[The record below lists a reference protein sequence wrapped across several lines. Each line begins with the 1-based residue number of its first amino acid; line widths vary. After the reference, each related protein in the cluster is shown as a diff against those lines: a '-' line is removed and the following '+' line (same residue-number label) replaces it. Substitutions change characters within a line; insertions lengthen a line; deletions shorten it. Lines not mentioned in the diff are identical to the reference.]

1 MLNFKFREDLTQ
13 QVTFERRGKSDVV
26 PVGKRMW
33 RGWGHEARAH
43 FFHGGAA

>member
-26 PVGKRMW
+26 PVGNWMW
-33 RGWGHEARAH
+33 RRWGREAGAH
-43 FFHGGAA
+43 FFYGGAA